1 MNFEDRVEL
10 RRQNFM
16 KSLFGQPQ
24 SREDFQ
30 ISLRKAKRQN
40 FINTLRTTT
49 KTIQD
54 IEMSNETFFSNLI
67 LDHLK
72 SLEFSSSHF
81 ELIAKLESIN
91 ELISEKTI
99 KTLNSNPEL
108 TQKLSN
114 YISIQTPDEISYL
127 ALKIIFKESKI
138 ESCLNLIPIPQLISS
153 LDISKPCT
161 SKMILKIFECYASK
175 SPHNAQTLINAEV
188 HKYILN
194 LLTTE
199 TSEFKYSISLI
210 YMHLIC
216 NFKLMNFKTY
226 EEIITS
232 YKSLIESNEKNV
244 LIISLY
250 SISQLLEKDTR
261 RIKFFLQ
268 LKIINR
274 IIELINHT
282 DIDISNKALKVAG
295 DVTFAEDPQI
305 TYLIEQGLLD
315 ILSRTTKQS
324 NEEIRTESFYILSNI
339 VASGKDMV
347 EVLLKHDVFFSI
359 IESLSDQNMKVL
371 KEVSFVYMN
380 LSAVASWSQLECFV
394 SNGVFNYMKDALVF
408 NVHQI
413 TLNFLKFCDKV
424 MAGACDNKAQ
434 FVFDNFLDSGCLE
447 LVEKKNKNMNPAIYH
462 VVTSILKY
470 FVSDDNNVNDLMDFD
485 PEQKLPK
492 QFII

>member
-1 MNFEDRVEL
+1 
-10 RRQNFM
+10 
-16 KSLFGQPQ
+16 
-24 SREDFQ
+24 
-30 ISLRKAKRQN
+30 
-40 FINTLRTTT
+40 
-49 KTIQD
+49 
-54 IEMSNETFFSNLI
+54 
-67 LDHLK
+67 
-72 SLEFSSSHF
+72 
-81 ELIAKLESIN
+81 
-91 ELISEKTI
+91 
-99 KTLNSNPEL
+99 
-108 TQKLSN
+108 
-114 YISIQTPDEISYL
+114 
-127 ALKIIFKESKI
+127 
-138 ESCLNLIPIPQLISS
+138 
-153 LDISKPCT
+153 
-161 SKMILKIFECYASK
+161 
-175 SPHNAQTLINAEV
+175 
-188 HKYILN
+188 
-194 LLTTE
+194 
-199 TSEFKYSISLI
+199 
-210 YMHLIC
+210 
-216 NFKLMNFKTY
+216 MNFKTY